1 MRKNKSL
8 KSDNRSKK
16 FLLNIIDLFW
26 TFFKIGIVC
35 FGGGYTMIAL
45 IEKEIVEK
53 KQWIT
58 SEDMLNILAIAETTP
73 GPIAINTSTY
83 VGFRK
88 GGVIGA
94 LAATFGVVLPSF
106 VIIFAISFF
115 IEAFSSNLYIG
126 YALKGMR
133 IGALA
138 LILGAVVKLY
148 KKTEKTIFGILILL
162 ATFVITYFTSFG
174 IINTLLCCAGVGI
187 IYCFIVRLIKYIKEV
202 SL

>member
-1 MRKNKSL
+1 MRKNKSVIETKYGKTFFL
-8 KSDNRSKK
+8 KI
-16 FLLNIIDLFW
+16 LDLFW

-58 SEDMLNILAIAETTP
+58 SEDMLNIIAIAETTP

-94 LAATFGVVLPSF
+94 IAATFGVVLPSF
-106 VIIFAISFF
+106 AIICAISFF
-115 IEAFSSNLYIG
+115 IDAFSSNIYVA

-133 IGALA
+133 IGALV
-138 LILGAVVKLY
+138 LILGAVIRLF
-148 KKTEKTIFGILILL
+148 KKTEKTIFGIIILL
-162 ATFVITYFTSFG
+162 ATFFITYFTSFG
-174 IINTLLCCAGVGI
+174 IIYTLLCCAAAGI
-187 IYCFIVRLIKYIKEV
+187 IYCLIFRLIKYIKEV
-202 SL
+202 NL